1 MGEERHIAGALL
13 NYGSG
18 GSFREL
24 GLMIWRVMQ
33 ANNSSK
39 FAVATVPVGQHSRTT
54 FCPGKMNSAFWKE
67 RSSGGY
73 TDHQTLRRFVHCAI
87 YGVYPCG
94 LEWHCVDIGL
104 SLVQTITVA
113 LRTSIGSGQG
123 GESATTAGCIT

>member
-67 RSSGGY
+67 RSSGRDTLTIKPFADLY
-73 TDHQTLRRFVHCAI
+73 TALFTACILAAWSGTAWILVFLLFRR
-87 YGVYPCG
+87 
-94 LEWHCVDIGL
+94 
-104 SLVQTITVA
+104 
-113 LRTSIGSGQG
+113 
-123 GESATTAGCIT
+123 